1 MFSCIRVA
9 MYFME
14 NYEIDTGLV
23 SLLMWNS
30 QSGRY
35 DRQQNLL
42 PVKGRNL
49 ELTPLANS
57 AYFVWVLRENLFLNQ
72 TILRNWSNT
81 DLA

>member
-1 MFSCIRVA
+1 

-23 SLLMWNS
+23 SLLTS
-30 QSGRY
+30 KDKLGRY

-57 AYFVWVLRENLFLNQ
+57 AYFVWVLSENLFLNQ
-72 TILRNWSNT
+72 TILRYRSNT
-81 DLA
+81 DLD